1 MAKIFEPLKIAGA
14 ILPNRVVVTAH
25 GTNIGAGRITD
36 ELIAYHHA
44 RARGG
49 VGLIILEILSVH
61 PSTPGPLMIDDT
73 LLEGHRRLMATL
85 KPYGTAVFHQLW
97 HAGHHALPLD
107 GSPPWAPSDVP
118 SPMLGVVPMPMT
130 QAMIDEIIAAYAD
143 AARRCEEGG
152 LDGVE
157 IHCAHGYLIQQFLS
171 ANTNLRQDEYGG
183 SLDNRCRFLL
193 EVLRAVRA
201 AVSRDFAVGIRLS
214 PDGAEGGVG
223 YAENARVIELVE
235 RESLVDYINVSLGS
249 YYALHKMIGG
259 MAEPMGYELP
269 TSEPLTRLCKVP
281 TLVMGRFRTV
291 EEADQVVRSGQ
302 ADMVGMTRAHI
313 ADPNLVAK
321 SRAGK
326 TLEVRPCIACNQ
338 GCVGNLMGPQGR
350 LGCVVNPTA
359 GRELNFVEADI
370 GISAT
375 PGNVWVVGGGP
386 AGLEAA
392 RVAALRGH
400 SVTLVEAGQK
410 LGGMVNLAS
419 RLPTR
424 YGLMDFIH
432 WQEGE
437 LERLGVDVRLNTYVD
452 GAEILAEEPDA
463 VILAT
468 GAMPRD
474 KPLDKYGPGLSIAV
488 QAPARIWSS
497 VELLSSSFPEGVGS
511 ALVVDDLGHY
521 EALGVADYLLD
532 KGLRVT
538 VITPGAS
545 LGPELEAAFLIE
557 PTLER
562 LGSRGER
569 FTALSRH
576 RLLEVAPGKATIKPV
591 YSATSQVIDAD
602 LVVHVG
608 PGSANRD
615 VLDELTLGGFSRVRV
630 VGDALSPRGLQ
641 SAVREG
647 HFAAREL

>member
-1 MAKIFEPLKIAGA
+1 MLKVLEPLKIAGVT
-14 ILPNRVVVTAH
+14 LPSRVVSTAH

-61 PSTPGPLMIDDT
+61 PTTPGTVMIDDT
-73 LLEGHRRLMATL
+73 LLDAHRRLMATV
-85 KPYGTAVFHQLW
+85 KPYGTAVFQQLW
-97 HAGHHALPLD
+97 HAGHHAQPLD

-118 SPMLGVVPMPMT
+118 SPMLGVVPVPMT
-130 QAMIDEIIAAYAD
+130 QDMIDEVVAAYAD

-152 LDGVE
+152 LHGVE

-171 ANTNLRQDEYGG
+171 ANTNHRTDGYGG

-193 EVLRAVRA
+193 EVLRAVRG
-201 AVSRDFAVGIRLS
+201 AVSPGFAVGMRLS
-214 PDGAEGGVG
+214 PDGAVGGVG
-223 YAENARVIELVE
+223 FTENARVIELVE
-235 RESLVDYINVSLGS
+235 QESLVDYVNVSLGS

-259 MAEPMGYELP
+259 MAEPAGYELP
-269 TSEPLTRLCKVP
+269 TSEPLTRLCSVP
-281 TLVMGRFRTV
+281 TLVMGRFRTL
-291 EEADQVVRSGQ
+291 EEADQVIRSGQ
-302 ADMVGMTRAHI
+302 AQMVGMTRAHI

-321 SRAGK
+321 TRAGK
-326 TLEVRPCIACNQ
+326 ALEVRPCIACNQ
-338 GCVGNLMGPQGR
+338 GCVGNLMGPQR
-350 LGCVVNPTA
+350 RVGCVVNPTA
-359 GRELNFVEADI
+359 SRELTHGEEAI
-370 GISAT
+370 GTSAS
-375 PGNVWVVGGGP
+375 PGKVWVVGGGP

-400 SVTLVEAGQK
+400 KVTLVEAGQG
-410 LGGMVNLAS
+410 LGGMMNLAS

-424 YGLMDFIH
+424 YGLMDFVH

-437 LERLGVDVRLNTYVD
+437 LERLGVEVKLNTYVD
-452 GAEILAEEPDA
+452 GADILAAAPDA

-468 GAMPRD
+468 GALPRET
-474 KPLDKYGPGLSIAV
+474 PLDRYGPGLKIGV
-488 QAPARIWSS
+488 EAPARIWTS
-497 VELLSSSFPEGVGS
+497 VELLSATLPQGVQS

-532 KGLRVT
+532 KGLKVT
-538 VITPGAS
+538 VITSGAAV
-545 LGPELEAAFLIE
+545 GPELESAFLIE

-562 LGSRGER
+562 LGLRGDR

-576 RLLEVAPGKATIKPV
+576 RLLEVAPGRATIAPV
-591 YSATSQVIDAD
+591 YSASQQVIDAD

-608 PGSANRD
+608 PASANRD
-615 VLDELTLGGFSRVRV
+615 VFEELSQAGAPTVCV

-647 HFAAREL
+647 HFAARGL